1 MILSRLLVISAVT
14 TALQNLTS
22 KIDSPPP
29 QAMWRVMHT
38 YHQIKLT
45 HERRDERGAT
55 GEEKEEADEKFSR
68 NYVRTK
74 LENGLLRV
82 WRVSY

>member
-1 MILSRLLVISAVT
+1 
-14 TALQNLTS
+14 
-22 KIDSPPP
+22 
-29 QAMWRVMHT
+29 MHT

-45 HERRDERGAT
+45 HEQRDQRELDSA
-55 GEEKEEADEKFSR
+55 EQDEADSKFSR

-82 WRVSY
+82 WRVSLEFNADI

>member
-1 MILSRLLVISAVT
+1 
-14 TALQNLTS
+14 
-22 KIDSPPP
+22 
-29 QAMWRVMHT
+29 MWRLMHT

-45 HERRDERGAT
+45 HERRHRREADR
-55 GEEKEEADEKFSR
+55 EEKEEADSKFSR

-82 WRVSY
+82 WRVRAAWICNRHANSVTTLGCYELASSFESSL

>member
-1 MILSRLLVISAVT
+1 
-14 TALQNLTS
+14 
-22 KIDSPPP
+22 
-29 QAMWRVMHT
+29 MWRVMHT

-45 HERRDERGAT
+45 HERKDEMEAT
-55 GEEKEEADEKFSR
+55 SEEKEEPDARFSR

-82 WRVSY
+82 WRVSSGLCACHIEV

>member
-1 MILSRLLVISAVT
+1 
-14 TALQNLTS
+14 
-22 KIDSPPP
+22 
-29 QAMWRVMHT
+29 MWRLMHT

-45 HERRDERGAT
+45 HERRDRREA
-55 GEEKEEADEKFSR
+55 ENAEQEEEADNKFSR

-82 WRVSY
+82 WRVRLRAK

>member
-1 MILSRLLVISAVT
+1 M
-14 TALQNLTS
+14 
-22 KIDSPPP
+22 
-29 QAMWRVMHT
+29 MHT

-45 HERRDERGAT
+45 HERRDKEGAT
-55 GEEKEEADEKFSR
+55 SEGQEEPDARFSR

-82 WRVSY
+82 WRVSDGERY